1 MKLAYLLALALCIPL
16 CCTAQSKTDSLR
28 TLLTIAIRENDS
40 DKAASHL
47 SHIGYDFLTAHEY
60 DSALSCYYRS
70 IRYST
75 RKPELTASTFE
86 CMGVAYNNKGFS
98 DSTLFYY
105 NKALTLYKEAND
117 TTHVVVIETNLS
129 LLYKNLGLYEKS
141 LEHAFRALPI
151 LEHQK
156 PDRTLASCYNT
167 IGAVYAKL
175 KDHNNAL
182 LYYGKA
188 LAIRKQ
194 IDYTK
199 GIGQSYN
206 NIGEVYISMQ
216 QYDSALNNLL
226 RAVAIKKNAGDR
238 NAVGTTLNLVGETY
252 LSQNKVKEAES
263 YFMQALVIKQEF
275 KERLNEAIIL
285 NNLAKVKLLLNDLPA
300 AENFIHQAED
310 RIRIAGSLDE
320 LRKNLELKVQLYRN
334 RSDYKKALHFANELM
349 IVKDS
354 LLDHEKVES
363 LASMQA
369 QYETE
374 KKEQQISILEQDKA
388 LQHAEIKTKQTWI
401 QSLIIIVTL
410 ITIIA
415 TLLYYGYRQSQRNKD
430 RIENLLKELHHRVK
444 NNLQVLSS
452 VLSLQS
458 RHLTDENAIQVIK
471 SSESRVNTM
480 ALIHKKLYSDQ
491 DNRSINM
498 KEYIQELVTYLMQT
512 YGLSHKLDFTLN
524 STDIYLDVDKAI
536 PTGLILNE
544 IVSNAM
550 KYAYHD
556 HPTPTLQI
564 YLSTPQA
571 NELMLQ
577 ITDNGPGIPEAA
589 RQETPQSFGL
599 RMVKTLTREL
609 KGKISVQS
617 YTGTTFTL
625 QIPVT

>member
-28 TLLTIAIRENDS
+28 ALLATALREKDF

-60 DSALSCYYRS
+60 DSALSCYYQS

-75 RKPELTASTFE
+75 QKPELTASTFE

-105 NKALTLYKEAND
+105 NKALALYTEAKD
-117 TTHVVVIETNLS
+117 TTHVVIIETNLS
-129 LLYKNLGLYEKS
+129 LLYKNLGLYERS
-141 LEHAFRALPI
+141 LEHAFRALTI

-175 KDHNNAL
+175 KDHTNAL
-182 LYYGKA
+182 LYYRKA

-206 NIGEVYISMQ
+206 NIGEVYISLQ
-216 QYDSALNNLL
+216 QYDSALKNLF
-226 RAVAIKKNAGDR
+226 RSVDIKKSTGDR
-238 NAVGTTLNLVGETY
+238 NAVGTTLNLIGETY
-252 LSQNKVKEAES
+252 LSQSKTKEAEP
-263 YFMQALVIKQEF
+263 YFRESLSIKKEF
-275 KERLNEAIIL
+275 GERLNQAIAL
-285 NNLAKVKLLLNDLPA
+285 NNLGKVKLLLNDLRE
-300 AENFIHQAED
+300 AENFIHEAED
-310 RIRIAGSLDE
+310 HIRVAGSLDE

-354 LLDHEKVES
+354 LLDQEKVES

-374 KKEQQISILEQDKA
+374 KKEQQISMLEQDKA
-388 LQHAEIKTKQTWI
+388 LQHAELKTKQTWI
-401 QSLIIIVTL
+401 QSLTVIVTL
-410 ITIIA
+410 ITVIA
-415 TLLYYGYRQSQRNKD
+415 ALLYYSYRQSQRNKN
-430 RIENLLKELHHRVK
+430 RVENLLKELHHRVK

-491 DNRSINM
+491 DNRTINL
-498 KEYIQELVTYLMQT
+498 KEYIQELVTYLMHT
-512 YGLSHKLDFTLN
+512 YGLSHKLEFTLN

-544 IVSNAM
+544 IVSNAL
-550 KYAYHD
+550 KYAYND
-556 HPTPTLQI
+556 HPTPTLLISISASQ
-564 YLSTPQA
+564 S
-571 NELMLQ
+571 NELTLQ
-577 ITDNGPGIPEAA
+577 ITDNGPGIPEADQHEA
-589 RQETPQSFGL
+589 PQSFGL

>member
-16 CCTAQSKTDSLR
+16 CCTGQSKTDSLR
-28 TLLTIAIRENDS
+28 ALLATSIREKDF

-47 SHIGYDFLTAHEY
+47 SHIGYDFLTVHEY
-60 DSALSCYYRS
+60 DSALLCYYRS
-70 IRYST
+70 IGYST
-75 RKPELTASTFE
+75 KKPELTASTFE

-105 NKALTLYKEAND
+105 NKALALYQEAND
-117 TTHVVVIETNLS
+117 TAHVVIIETNLS
-129 LLYKNLGLYEKS
+129 LLYKNLGLYERS
-141 LEHAFRALPI
+141 LEHAFRALAI
-151 LEHQK
+151 LEHQT

-175 KDHNNAL
+175 KDYTNAL
-182 LYYGKA
+182 LYYRKS

-206 NIGEVYISMQ
+206 NIGEVYISLQ
-216 QYDSALNNLL
+216 QYDSALTNLF
-226 RAVAIKKNAGDR
+226 RSVEIKKNTGDR
-238 NAVGTTLNLVGETY
+238 NAVGTTLNLIGETY
-252 LSQNKVKEAES
+252 LSQGNVKEAEP
-263 YFMQALVIKQEF
+263 YFLESLAIKKEF
-275 KERLNEAIIL
+275 GERLNQAIAL
-285 NNLAKVKLLLNDLPA
+285 NNLAKVKLLLHDLSA
-300 AENFIHQAED
+300 AGNFILEAED
-310 RIRIAGSLDE
+310 HIRVAGSLDE
-320 LRKNLELKVQLYRN
+320 LRKNLELKVQLYQN

-363 LASMQA
+363 LTAMQA

-374 KKEQQISILEQDKA
+374 KKEQQISMLEQDKA

-401 QSLIIIVTL
+401 QGLIAIVTL
-410 ITIIA
+410 ASIIA
-415 TLLYYGYRQSQRNKD
+415 VLLYYSYRQSQRNKNKV
-430 RIENLLKELHHRVK
+430 ENLLKELHHRVK

-458 RHLTDENAIQVIK
+458 RHVTDENAIQVIK

-491 DNRSINM
+491 DNRTINM
-498 KEYIQELVTYLMQT
+498 KEYIEELVTYLMQT
-512 YGLSHKLDFTLN
+512 YGMSQKLTFTLD

-556 HPTPTLQI
+556 HPAPSLQI
-564 YLSTPQA
+564 SISAPQS
-571 NELMLQ
+571 NELTLQ

-589 RQETPQSFGL
+589 QHETPQSFGL

>member
-16 CCTAQSKTDSLR
+16 CCTAQSKTDSLK
-28 TLLTIAIRENDS
+28 TLLATAIQESDF

-75 RKPELTASTFE
+75 KNPELTASTFE

-105 NKALTLYKEAND
+105 NKALTLYQDAHD
-117 TTHVVVIETNLS
+117 TTHVVIIETNLS

-141 LEHAFRALPI
+141 LSHAFRASTI
-151 LEHQK
+151 LEKQP

-175 KDHNNAL
+175 KNHTSAL
-182 LYYGKA
+182 LYYHKA
-188 LAIRKQ
+188 LAVRKQ

-206 NIGEVYISMQ
+206 NIGELYISLR
-216 QYDSALNNLL
+216 QYDSALLNLF
-226 RAVAIKKNAGDR
+226 RSVDIKKNIGDR
-238 NAVGTTLNLVGETY
+238 NAVGTTLNLIGETY
-252 LSQNKVKEAES
+252 LALNKVKEAEPFFQES
-263 YFMQALVIKQEF
+263 LAIKKQSG
-275 KERLNEAIIL
+275 ERLNEAIAL
-285 NNLAKVKLLLNDLPA
+285 NNLGKVKLLLKDLKA
-300 AENFIHQAED
+300 AENYIREAEQH
-310 RIRIAGSLDE
+310 IRITGSLDE
-320 LRKNLELKVQLYRN
+320 LRKNLELNVQLYQS
-334 RSDYKKALHFANELM
+334 RSDYKKALYFANELM

-354 LLDHEKVES
+354 LLDHEKIES
-363 LASMQA
+363 LASMQT

-401 QSLIIIVTL
+401 QSLAIIITL
-410 ITIIA
+410 TTVIA
-415 TLLYYGYRQSQRNKD
+415 VLLYYSYRQSQRNQN
-430 RIENLLKELHHRVK
+430 RVENLLKELHHRVK

-491 DNRSINM
+491 DNRNINM
-498 KEYIQELVTYLMQT
+498 KEYIQELVTYLMHT
-512 YGLSHKLDFTLN
+512 YGMSDKLTFTLN

-536 PTGLILNE
+536 PAGLILNE

-556 HPTPTLQI
+556 HAAPSLQI
-564 YLSTPQA
+564 SISTHQP
-571 NELMLQ
+571 NELTLE
-577 ITDNGPGIPEAA
+577 ISDNGPGIPEAA
-589 RQETPQSFGL
+589 QHEASQSFGL

-609 KGKISVQS
+609 KGKVSVQS
-617 YTGTTFTL
+617 HTGTTFTL

>member
-1 MKLAYLLALALCIPL
+1 MKLAYRLALALCIPL

-28 TLLTIAIRENDS
+28 NLLTTAIRGNNPND
-40 DKAASHL
+40 AASYL
-47 SHIGYDFLTAHEY
+47 SHIGYEFLAAHEY

-70 IRYST
+70 IGYST
-75 RKPELTASTFE
+75 IKRELTASTFE
-86 CMGVAYNNKGFS
+86 CMGVAYNNKGYS

-105 NKALTLYKEAND
+105 NKALALYNEARD
-117 TTHVVVIETNLS
+117 TTHIVIIETNLS

-141 LEHAFRALPI
+141 LQHAFRALAI
-151 LEHQK
+151 LENQK

-175 KDHNNAL
+175 KNYQDAL
-182 LYYGKA
+182 NYYRKA
-188 LAIRKQ
+188 LIIRKQ

-206 NIGEVYISMQ
+206 NIGEVYISLQ
-216 QYDSALNNLL
+216 QYDSALLNLL
-226 RAVAIKKNAGDR
+226 RSVDIKRTTGDR
-238 NAVGTTLNLVGETY
+238 NGAGTTLNLIGETY
-252 LSQNKVKEAES
+252 LALNKVKEAEPYLQES
-263 YFMQALVIKQEF
+263 LAIKKESG
-275 KERLNEAIIL
+275 ERLNEAIAL
-285 NNLAKVKLLLNDLPA
+285 NNLAKLKLLTNDLHA
-300 AENFIHQAED
+300 AEAYILQAEE
-310 RIRIAGSLDE
+310 RIHKAGALDE
-320 LRKNLELKVQLYRN
+320 LRKNIELKIQLYRS
-334 RSDYKKALHFANELM
+334 RSDYKKALQFANELI

-363 LASMQA
+363 LLAIQA

-388 LQHAEIKTKQTWI
+388 LQRAEIKTKQTWI
-401 QSLIIIVTL
+401 QSLTIIITL
-410 ITIIA
+410 TSVIA
-415 TLLYYGYRQSQRNKD
+415 VLLYYSYRQSQRNKNKV
-430 RIENLLKELHHRVK
+430 ENLLKELHHRVK

-480 ALIHKKLYSDQ
+480 ALIHKKLYGDQ
-491 DNRSINM
+491 DNRTINM
-498 KEYIQELVTYLMQT
+498 KEYIQELVTYLMHT
-512 YGLSHKLDFTLN
+512 YGLSQKLTFTLN
-524 STDIYLDVDKAI
+524 SKDIYLDVDKAI

-544 IVSNAM
+544 IVSNAL
-550 KYAYHD
+550 KYAYTD
-556 HPTPTLQI
+556 HSAPSLQI
-564 YLSTPQA
+564 SITTPHT

-577 ITDNGPGIPEAA
+577 ITDNGPGISEAA
-589 RQETPQSFGL
+589 QHETPQSFGL